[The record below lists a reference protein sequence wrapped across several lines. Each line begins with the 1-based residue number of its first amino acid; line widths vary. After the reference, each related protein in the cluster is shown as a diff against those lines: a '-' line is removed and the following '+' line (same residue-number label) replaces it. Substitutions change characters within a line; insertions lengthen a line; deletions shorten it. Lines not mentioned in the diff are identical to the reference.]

1 MTEGGCAQQVYPDLP
16 MTLTIELLP
25 DPAAN
30 DLRLTQL
37 AAQRPSP
44 LSRLNLLHGSALQRL
59 STQRILAEAN
69 GGALAGVYG
78 FTPVDFAQAAA
89 SFGHAPARHAW
100 PAGADLT
107 ALRHVLRDLKLEALD
122 PQAPGV
128 AAALLRSLTDL
139 REAALTPDDLPDG
152 DLKLVFNAWREATAD
167 IADRTSRYED
177 AISASTPDSAFI
189 EALGDAPL
197 IVSGIYDLTRIQ
209 RLLFKRL
216 ADATDVRMLLVAPSN
231 DPASPPLRTV
241 SAIRRELNVRVIH
254 SQIAPANIAA
264 DRYFSV
270 GDPTAEADEIA
281 ARILELATGGTAFH
295 HIAILH
301 QQGAPTDDRLC
312 AALERADITTWRIS
326 GRQLAR
332 TPIGHAAQRLTRVLL
347 SPETVERAELLDWL
361 SHRSLRQRLLDHH
374 RHPAQWERVSVDAG
388 LTRNLFAMEHRLDL
402 WSETTQSRDAGDLAE
417 DLAKDLVAIARDLS
431 TRSRKL
437 QHADSWAEASDL
449 LLEAFDQYIDDDSAD
464 QALLLAAR
472 EALDQLRN
480 HDRLGS
486 DWTTQDGLTTLGRAM
501 SSRVVR
507 DPRRL
512 IGGVNIGAAT
522 GPARGI
528 RYDAIFAA
536 GVAERIFPAIGRQDP
551 LLTDAERAA
560 INEQIPDALA
570 LQRDRG
576 DSDRHAWQLMRR
588 AARRL
593 FSASWSRRSSAVGGP
608 ARPSSLILETA
619 AASSEDADQPR
630 TESLLYEAG
639 RIQRIESGPV
649 TRLPTVAEIESDDW
663 TATVAAPDEQ
673 SFDLALLASPDS
685 DTRAALAELWPQAEA
700 AEHAR
705 LQRNAPVFT
714 DFDGKLDAGQIP
726 NLLGDDWRPLDR
738 TWTAGA
744 IETFVTCPY
753 RFYLRYI
760 VNARADAEPTR
771 PDQPRRDVLG
781 HLIREILSTWAQA
794 WVGDNYDQTWAEYTS
809 TEASL
814 SKVAHQLLDTA
825 AEAGTLGPPAS
836 VPALRNEVSEDL
848 DRARR
853 LEASDARDGWSPV
866 VVDAQFEDAPIR
878 VTGGRSIHFSGRIDR
893 IDEHTDGRQR
903 ALSYFTGKS
912 LPDVRG
918 FVNGSSF
925 LAIANLTAL
934 TQRGVPIR
942 QAEVELRSA
951 TRQGDFVSQ
960 TLQGESLTTRGGR
973 SAPSDGERLRD
984 TLALLADQ
992 LESANFIPYPGNPPR
1007 DRPNCRHCPY
1017 ESTCTADIAE
1027 RYQKKSRQDQDAVR
1041 QLEILR
1047 RQRV

>member
-1 MTEGGCAQQVYPDLP
+1 

-25 DPAAN
+25 DPVAN

-44 LSRLNLLHGSALQRL
+44 LSRLNILHGSALQRL
-59 STQRILAEAN
+59 STQRMLAEAD

-78 FTPVDFAQAAA
+78 FTPVDLAQAAA

-107 ALRHVLRDLKLEALD
+107 ALRHVLRDLKPEALD
-122 PQAPGV
+122 PQTPGV

-152 DLKLVFNAWREATAD
+152 DLRLVFNAWRDATAD
-167 IADRTSRYED
+167 VADRTSHYED
-177 AISASTPDSAFI
+177 ATSASTPDSAFI
-189 EALGDAPL
+189 EALGGAPL

-216 ADATDVRMLLVAPSN
+216 AEATDVRMLLVAPSS
-231 DPASPPLRTV
+231 DPASPPRRTV
-241 SAIRRELNVRVIH
+241 FAIRRELNVRVID
-254 SQIAPANIAA
+254 SQIPPANVAP
-264 DRYFSV
+264 DHYFSV

-281 ARILELATGGTAFH
+281 ARILELGNDGTAFH
-295 HIAILH
+295 RIAILH

-312 AALERADITTWRIS
+312 AALERADIPTWRIG

-361 SHRSLRQRLLDHH
+361 SHRSLRQRLLNHH
-374 RHPAQWERVSVDAG
+374 RHPGQWERVSVDAG
-388 LTRNLFAMEHRLDL
+388 LTRNLFAIEDRLDL
-402 WSETTQSRDAGDLAE
+402 WSQTTQSRDAE
-417 DLAKDLVAIARDLS
+417 DLVAIVSDLS
-431 TRSRKL
+431 IRSRNL
-437 QHADSWAEASDL
+437 QDADSWAEASDL
-449 LLEAFDQYIDDDSAD
+449 LLEAFDQYFDDDSAN
-464 QALLLAAR
+464 QALRLAAR
-472 EALDQLRN
+472 DILDQLRS

-486 DWTTQDGLTTLGRAM
+486 DWTAQDGLTALGRAM

-528 RYDAIFAA
+528 RYDAVFAA
-536 GVAERIFPAIGRQDP
+536 GVAERIFPAVGRQDP
-551 LLTDAERAA
+551 LLTDADRAA

-570 LQRDRG
+570 LQRDRD

-588 AARRL
+588 AARRQ

-619 AASSEDADQPR
+619 ANSSEQGIQTA
-630 TESLLYEAG
+630 TELSLYETG

-649 TRLPTVAEIESDDW
+649 TRLPTLAEIESDDW
-663 TATVAAPDEQ
+663 TATVAALDEQ

-685 DTRAALAELWPQAEA
+685 DARTALAELWPQAEA

-705 LQRNAPVFT
+705 LQRNAPGFT
-714 DFDGKLDAGQIP
+714 DFDGQLDSAQIP

-738 TWTAGA
+738 TWSARA

-760 VNARADAEPTR
+760 VDARADAEPAR

-781 HLIREILSTWAQA
+781 RLIRQILSTWAQA
-794 WVGDNYDQTWAEYTS
+794 WVGDNSDQTCSDQTWPDYTS
-809 TEASL
+809 REASL
-814 SKVAHQLLDTA
+814 SEVAHQLLDTA
-825 AEAGTLGPPAS
+825 AEAGALGPPAS
-836 VPALRNEVSEDL
+836 VPALRHDVAEDL
-848 DRARR
+848 ERARR

-866 VVDAQFEDAPIR
+866 VVDTHFEDAPIR
-878 VTGGRSIHFSGRIDR
+878 VTAGRSIHFSGRIDR
-893 IDEHTDGRQR
+893 IDEHADGRQR
-903 ALSYFTGKS
+903 ARSYFTGKS

-960 TLQGESLTTRGGR
+960 TLHGESLTTRGGR

-984 TLALLADQ
+984 TLALIADQ

>member
-1 MTEGGCAQQVYPDLP
+1 

-44 LSRLNLLHGSALQRL
+44 LSRLNILHGSALQRL
-59 STQRILAEAN
+59 YTQRMLAEAN

-78 FTPVDFAQAAA
+78 FTPVDLAQAAA
-89 SFGHAPARHAW
+89 SFGNTPSRKSW
-100 PAGADLT
+100 PVGADLT
-107 ALRHVLRDLKLEALD
+107 TLKHVLRHVQRDLKLEALD

-139 REAALTPDDLPDG
+139 REAALTADDLPDG

-177 AISASTPDSAFI
+177 ATSASTPDRAFI
-189 EALGDAPL
+189 EALGGAPL

-216 ADATDVRMLLVAPSN
+216 AQATDVRMLLVAPSN
-231 DPASPPLRTV
+231 DPASPPRRTV
-241 SAIRRELNVRVIH
+241 SAIRRELNVRVIG
-254 SQIAPANIAA
+254 SQLPPANLAP
-264 DRYFSV
+264 DHYFSV

-281 ARILELATGGTAFH
+281 SRILELANDGTAFH
-295 HIAILH
+295 RIAILH

-312 AALERADITTWRIS
+312 AALERADIPTWRIG

-332 TPIGHAAQRLTRVLL
+332 TPIGHAAQRLAHVLL

-388 LTRNLFAMEHRLDL
+388 LTRNLFAMEDRLNL
-402 WSETTQSRDAGDLAE
+402 WSETTPSRD
-417 DLAKDLVAIARDLS
+417 AKDLVNIVRDLS
-431 TRSRKL
+431 TRSRNL
-437 QHADSWAEASDL
+437 QDADSWTEASDL
-449 LLEAFDQYIDDDSAD
+449 LLEAFDQYFDSSAEPSAD
-464 QALLLAAR
+464 QALRHAAR
-472 EALDQLRN
+472 EILDQLRS

-486 DWTTQDGLTTLGRAM
+486 DWSAQDGLTALGRTM

-536 GVAERIFPAIGRQDP
+536 GVAERIFPAVGRQDP
-551 LLTDAERAA
+551 LLTDADRAA
-560 INEQIPDALA
+560 INDQIPNALA

-576 DSDRHAWQLMRR
+576 DSNRHAWQLMRR
-588 AARRL
+588 AARRQ

-619 AASSEDADQPR
+619 ADSSEQAIRPV
-630 TESLLYEAG
+630 TESSLYETG
-639 RIQRIESGPV
+639 RIQRIDSATV
-649 TRLPTVAEIESDDW
+649 TRLPTPAEIALDDW
-663 TATVAAPDEQ
+663 TATVAAPDER

-685 DTRAALAELWPQAEA
+685 DTRAALAELWPQAQA

-705 LQRNAPVFT
+705 LQRNASVFT
-714 DFDGKLDAGQIP
+714 DFDGQLDAGQIP
-726 NLLGDDWRPLDR
+726 TLIGDDWRPLDR
-738 TWTAGA
+738 TWSANA

-760 VNARADAEPTR
+760 VNARADDEPAR
-771 PDQPRRDVLG
+771 PDQPRRDILG
-781 HLIREILSTWAQA
+781 RLTRQILSIWAQA
-794 WVGDNYDQTWAEYTS
+794 WVSDNTDQTWLDYTS
-809 TEASL
+809 TEASF
-814 SKVAHQLLDTA
+814 SEVAQHLLDTA
-825 AEAGTLGPPAS
+825 AEAGALGPPAS
-836 VPALRNEVSEDL
+836 VPALRHEVSEDL
-848 DRARR
+848 DRVRR

-866 VVDAQFEDAPIR
+866 VMDTKFEDAPIR
-878 VTGGRSIHFSGRIDR
+878 VTGGRSIRFSGRIDR
-893 IDEHTDGRQR
+893 IDQHTDGRQR

-918 FVNGSSF
+918 FVNGSSL

-951 TRQGDFVSQ
+951 TRQGNFVSQ

-984 TLALLADQ
+984 TLALIADQ
-992 LESANFIPYPGNPPR
+992 LESANFIPYPGHPAR
-1007 DRPNCRHCPY
+1007 ERPNCRHCPY
-1017 ESTCTADIAE
+1017 ESTCTADIAQ

-1041 QLEILR
+1041 PLEILR
-1047 RQRV
+1047 RQRL

>member
-1 MTEGGCAQQVYPDLP
+1 

-44 LSRLNLLHGSALQRL
+44 LSRLNILHGSALQRL
-59 STQRILAEAN
+59 STQRMLAEAN

-78 FTPVDFAQAAA
+78 FTPVDLAQAAA

-107 ALRHVLRDLKLEALD
+107 ALRHVLRDLKLVALD

-139 REAALTPDDLPDG
+139 REAALTADDLPDG
-152 DLKLVFNAWREATAD
+152 DLKLVFNAWRETTAS
-167 IADRTSRYED
+167 IADRTSHYEN
-177 AISASTPDSAFI
+177 AVSPSTPDSAFI
-189 EALGDAPL
+189 EALGGAPL

-209 RLLFKRL
+209 RLLIKRL
-216 ADATDVRMLLVAPSN
+216 AEATDVRMLLVAPSN
-231 DPASPPLRTV
+231 DPASPPRRTV
-241 SAIRRELNVRVIH
+241 SAIQRELNVRVIG
-254 SQIAPANIAA
+254 SQVPPANVAP
-264 DRYFSV
+264 DHYFSV

-281 ARILELATGGTAFH
+281 ARILDLANDGAAFH
-295 HIAILH
+295 RTAILH

-312 AALERADITTWRIS
+312 AALERADIPTWRIG

-332 TPIGHAAQRLTRVLL
+332 TPIGHAAQRLARVLL

-361 SHRSLRQRLLDHH
+361 SHRSLRQRLLDHD

-388 LTRNLFAMEHRLDL
+388 LTRNLFAMEHRLNL
-402 WSETTQSRDAGDLAE
+402 WSETTQSRDAE
-417 DLAKDLVAIARDLS
+417 DLFAIARDLS
-431 TRSRKL
+431 TRSRNL
-437 QHADSWAEASDL
+437 QEADSWAEASDL
-449 LLEAFDQYIDDDSAD
+449 LLEAFDQYFDDDSAD
-464 QALLLAAR
+464 QALRLAAR
-472 EALDQLRN
+472 EILNQLRS
-480 HDRLGS
+480 HDRLGA
-486 DWTTQDGLTTLGRAM
+486 DWTAQDGLTALGRAM

-536 GVAERIFPAIGRQDP
+536 GVAERIFPAVGRQDP
-551 LLTDAERAA
+551 LLTDADRAT
-560 INEQIPDALA
+560 INEQIPGALA

-588 AARRL
+588 AARRQ

-619 AASSEDADQPR
+619 ANSSEQGIQPA
-630 TESLLYEAG
+630 TETSLYETG

-649 TRLPTVAEIESDDW
+649 TRLPTLAEIESDDW
-663 TATVAAPDEQ
+663 TAPVAAPDEQ
-673 SFDLALLASPDS
+673 SFDLTLLTSPDS
-685 DTRAALAELWPQAEA
+685 DTRAALADLWPQAEA

-705 LQRNAPVFT
+705 LQRNAPGFT
-714 DFDGKLDAGQIP
+714 DFDGQLDSAQIP

-738 TWTAGA
+738 TWSARA

-760 VNARADAEPTR
+760 VDARADAEPAR

-781 HLIREILSTWAQA
+781 RLIRQILSTWAQA
-794 WVGDNYDQTWAEYTS
+794 WVGDNSDQTWPDYTS

-814 SKVAHQLLDTA
+814 SEVAHQLLDTA
-825 AEAGTLGPPAS
+825 AEAGALGPPAS
-836 VPALRNEVSEDL
+836 VPALRHDLAEDL
-848 DRARR
+848 ERVRR

-866 VVDAQFEDAPIR
+866 AVDTHFEDAPIR
-878 VTGGRSIHFSGRIDR
+878 VAGSRSIHFSGRIDR
-893 IDEHTDGRQR
+893 IDEHADGRQR

-912 LPDVRG
+912 PPDVRG

-984 TLALLADQ
+984 TLALVADQ

-1041 QLEILR
+1041 KLEILR
-1047 RQRV
+1047 RQRL

>member
-1 MTEGGCAQQVYPDLP
+1 

-44 LSRLNLLHGSALQRL
+44 LSRLNILHGSALQRL
-59 STQRILAEAN
+59 STQRMLAEAN

-78 FTPVDFAQAAA
+78 FTPVDLAQAAA
-89 SFGHAPARHAW
+89 SFGNAPSRKSW
-100 PAGADLT
+100 PVGADLT
-107 ALRHVLRDLKLEALD
+107 ALKHVLRHVQRDLKLEALD

-139 REAALTPDDLPDG
+139 REAALTADNLPDG

-177 AISASTPDSAFI
+177 ATSASTPDRAFI
-189 EALGDAPL
+189 EALGGAPL

-216 ADATDVRMLLVAPSN
+216 AQATDVRILLVAPSN
-231 DPASPPLRTV
+231 DPASPPRRTV
-241 SAIRRELNVRVIH
+241 SAIRRELSVRVIG
-254 SQIAPANIAA
+254 SQLPLANLAP
-264 DRYFSV
+264 DHYFSV

-281 ARILELATGGTAFH
+281 ARILELANDGTAFH
-295 HIAILH
+295 RIAILH

-312 AALERADITTWRIS
+312 AALERADIPIWRIG

-332 TPIGHAAQRLTRVLL
+332 TPLGHAAQRLVRVLL

-388 LTRNLFAMEHRLDL
+388 LTRNLFAMEDRLNL
-402 WSETTQSRDAGDLAE
+402 WSETTPSRD
-417 DLAKDLVAIARDLS
+417 AKDLVNIVRDLS
-431 TRSRKL
+431 TRSRNL
-437 QHADSWAEASDL
+437 QDADSWTEASDL
-449 LLEAFDQYIDDDSAD
+449 LLEAFDQYFDRSADQSADQTADHSAD
-464 QALLLAAR
+464 QALRHAAR
-472 EALDQLRN
+472 EILDQLRS

-486 DWTTQDGLTTLGRAM
+486 DWSAQDGLTALGRTM

-536 GVAERIFPAIGRQDP
+536 GVAERIFPAVGRQDP
-551 LLTDAERAA
+551 LLTDADRAA

-588 AARRL
+588 AARRQL
-593 FSASWSRRSSAVGGP
+593 SASWSRRSSAVGGP

-619 AASSEDADQPR
+619 ADSSERAIQPV
-630 TESLLYEAG
+630 TESSLYETG
-639 RIQRIESGPV
+639 RIHRIDSATV
-649 TRLPTVAEIESDDW
+649 TRLPTPAEIALDDW
-663 TATVAAPDEQ
+663 TATVAAPDER

-685 DTRAALAELWPQAEA
+685 DTRAALAELWPQAQA

-714 DFDGKLDAGQIP
+714 DFDGQLDSAQIP
-726 NLLGDDWRPLDR
+726 NLIGDEWRPLDR
-738 TWTAGA
+738 PWSANA
-744 IETFVTCPY
+744 LETFVTCPY

-760 VNARADAEPTR
+760 VNARADAEPAR
-771 PDQPRRDVLG
+771 PDQPRRDILG
-781 HLIREILSTWAQA
+781 RLTRQILATWAQA
-794 WVGDNYDQTWAEYTS
+794 WASDNTDQTWPEYTS

-814 SKVAHQLLDTA
+814 SEVAQPLLGTA
-825 AEAGTLGPPAS
+825 AEAGALGPPAS
-836 VPALRNEVSEDL
+836 VPALRHEVSEDL
-848 DRARR
+848 DRVRR

-866 VVDAQFEDAPIR
+866 VMDTKFEDAPIR
-878 VTGGRSIHFSGRIDR
+878 VTGGRSIRFSGRIDR
-893 IDEHTDGRQR
+893 IDQHTDGRQR
-903 ALSYFTGKS
+903 ALSYFTSKS

-918 FVNGSSF
+918 FVNGSSL

-934 TQRGVPIR
+934 RQQGVPIR

-951 TRQGDFVSQ
+951 TRQGNFVSQ

-973 SAPSDGERLRD
+973 SASSDGERLRD
-984 TLALLADQ
+984 TLALIADQ
-992 LESANFIPYPGNPPR
+992 LESANFIPYPGHPPR
-1007 DRPNCRHCPY
+1007 ERPNCRHCPY
-1017 ESTCTADIAE
+1017 ESTCTADIAQ

-1047 RQRV
+1047 RQRP

>member
-1 MTEGGCAQQVYPDLP
+1 
-16 MTLTIELLP
+16 MTLTIEILP

-37 AAQRPSP
+37 AAQRPSL
-44 LSRLNLLHGSALQRL
+44 LSRLNILHGSALQRL
-59 STQRILAEAN
+59 STQRMLAEAT

-78 FTPVDFAQAAA
+78 FTPVDLAQAAA

-139 REAALTPDDLPDG
+139 REAALTSDDLADG
-152 DLKLVFNAWREATAD
+152 DLKLVFNAWRETTAD

-177 AISASTPDSAFI
+177 ATSASTPDSAFI
-189 EALGDAPL
+189 KALGGAPL

-216 ADATDVRMLLVAPSN
+216 AEATDVRMLLVAPSN
-231 DPASPPLRTV
+231 DPASPPRRTV

-254 SQIAPANIAA
+254 SQIAPANVAA

-301 QQGAPTDDRLC
+301 QQGAPTDDRLS
-312 AALERADITTWRIS
+312 AALERADIPTWRIG
-326 GRQLAR
+326 GRQLTR
-332 TPIGHAAQRLTRVLL
+332 TPIGHAAQRLARVLL

-437 QHADSWAEASDL
+437 QDADSWANASDL
-449 LLEAFDQYIDDDSAD
+449 LLEAFDQYFDADSAD
-464 QALLLAAR
+464 QALRLAAR
-472 EALDQLRN
+472 EILDQLRS

-486 DWTTQDGLTTLGRAM
+486 DWSAQDGLTALGRAM

-536 GVAERIFPAIGRQDP
+536 GVAERIFPAVGRQDP
-551 LLTDAERAA
+551 LLTDADRAA

-588 AARRL
+588 AARRQ

-630 TESLLYEAG
+630 TESSLYEAG

-649 TRLPTVAEIESDDW
+649 TRLPTPAEIESDDW

-673 SFDLALLASPDS
+673 SFNLALLASPDS
-685 DTRAALAELWPQAEA
+685 ETRAALAELWPEAEA

-714 DFDGKLDAGQIP
+714 DFDGQLDSAQTP
-726 NLLGDDWRPLDR
+726 NLLGDDWQPLDR
-738 TWTAGA
+738 TWSARA

-760 VNARADAEPTR
+760 VDARADAEPAR

-781 HLIREILSTWAQA
+781 RLFRQILSTWAQT
-794 WVGDNYDQTWAEYTS
+794 WVGDNSDQTWVDYTS

-814 SKVAHQLLDTA
+814 SDVAHQLLDSA
-825 AEAGTLGPPAS
+825 AEAGALGPPAS
-836 VPALRNEVSEDL
+836 VPALRDEVSEDL
-848 DRARR
+848 ERARR

-866 VVDAQFEDAPIR
+866 AVDAQFEDAPIR
-878 VTGGRSIHFSGRIDR
+878 VTGGRNIHFSGRIDR
-893 IDEHTDGRQR
+893 IDVHADGRQR
-903 ALSYFTGKS
+903 ARSYFTGKS

-951 TRQGDFVSQ
+951 TRPGDFVSQ
-960 TLQGESLTTRGGR
+960 TLLGESLTTRGGR

-984 TLALLADQ
+984 TLALIADQ

>member
-1 MTEGGCAQQVYPDLP
+1 

-25 DPAAN
+25 DPVAN

-44 LSRLNLLHGSALQRL
+44 LSRLNILHGSALQRL
-59 STQRILAEAN
+59 STQRMLAEAD

-78 FTPVDFAQAAA
+78 FTPVDLAQAAA

-107 ALRHVLRDLKLEALD
+107 ALRHVLRDLKPEALD
-122 PQAPGV
+122 PQTPGV

-152 DLKLVFNAWREATAD
+152 DLRLVFNAWRDATAD
-167 IADRTSRYED
+167 VADRTSHYED
-177 AISASTPDSAFI
+177 ATSASTPDSAFI
-189 EALGDAPL
+189 EALGGAPL

-216 ADATDVRMLLVAPSN
+216 AEATDVRMLLVAPSS
-231 DPASPPLRTV
+231 DPASPPRRTV
-241 SAIRRELNVRVIH
+241 FAIRRELNVRVID
-254 SQIAPANIAA
+254 SQIPPANVAP
-264 DRYFSV
+264 DHYFSV

-281 ARILELATGGTAFH
+281 ARILELGNDGTAFH
-295 HIAILH
+295 RIAILH

-312 AALERADITTWRIS
+312 AALERADIPTWRIG

-361 SHRSLRQRLLDHH
+361 SHRSLRQRLLNHH
-374 RHPAQWERVSVDAG
+374 RHPGQWERVSVDAG
-388 LTRNLFAMEHRLDL
+388 LTRNLFAIEDRLDL
-402 WSETTQSRDAGDLAE
+402 WSQTTQSRDAE
-417 DLAKDLVAIARDLS
+417 DLVAIVSDLS
-431 TRSRKL
+431 IRSRNL
-437 QHADSWAEASDL
+437 QDADSWAEASDL
-449 LLEAFDQYIDDDSAD
+449 LLEAFDQYFDDDSAN
-464 QALLLAAR
+464 QALRLAAR
-472 EALDQLRN
+472 DILDQLRS

-486 DWTTQDGLTTLGRAM
+486 DWTAQDGLTALGRAM

-528 RYDAIFAA
+528 RYDAVFAA
-536 GVAERIFPAIGRQDP
+536 GVAERIFPAVGRQDP
-551 LLTDAERAA
+551 LLTDADRAA

-570 LQRDRG
+570 LQRDRD

-588 AARRL
+588 AARRQ

-619 AASSEDADQPR
+619 ANSSEQGIQTA
-630 TESLLYEAG
+630 TELSLYETG

-649 TRLPTVAEIESDDW
+649 TRLPTLAEIESDDW
-663 TATVAAPDEQ
+663 TATVAALDEQ

-685 DTRAALAELWPQAEA
+685 DARTALAELWPQAEA

-705 LQRNAPVFT
+705 LQRNAPGFT
-714 DFDGKLDAGQIP
+714 DFDGQLDSAQIP

-738 TWTAGA
+738 TWSARA

-760 VNARADAEPTR
+760 VDARADAEPAR

-781 HLIREILSTWAQA
+781 RLIRQILSTWAQA
-794 WVGDNYDQTWAEYTS
+794 WVGDNSDQTCSDQTWPDYTS
-809 TEASL
+809 REASL
-814 SKVAHQLLDTA
+814 SEVAHQLLDTA
-825 AEAGTLGPPAS
+825 AEAGALGPPAS
-836 VPALRNEVSEDL
+836 VPALRHDVAEALE
-848 DRARR
+848 RARR

-866 VVDAQFEDAPIR
+866 VVDTHFEDAPIR
-878 VTGGRSIHFSGRIDR
+878 VTAGRSIHFSGRIDR
-893 IDEHTDGRQR
+893 IDEHADGRQR
-903 ALSYFTGKS
+903 ARSYFTGKS

-960 TLQGESLTTRGGR
+960 TLHGESLTTRGGR

-984 TLALLADQ
+984 TLALIADQ

>member
-1 MTEGGCAQQVYPDLP
+1 
-16 MTLTIELLP
+16 MTLTIELIP

-44 LSRLNLLHGSALQRL
+44 LSRLNILHGSALQRL
-59 STQRILAEAN
+59 STQRMLAEAN

-78 FTPVDFAQAAA
+78 FTPVDLAQAAA
-89 SFGHAPARHAW
+89 SYGDAPARHAW
-100 PAGADLT
+100 PTGADLT
-107 ALRHVLRDLKLEALD
+107 ALRHVLHDLKLETLD

-152 DLKLVFNAWREATAD
+152 DLNLTFTAWRDATAD
-167 IADRTSRYED
+167 IADRTSHYED
-177 AISASTPDSAFI
+177 AVSSSTPDSAFS
-189 EALGDAPL
+189 EALGGAPL
-197 IVSGIYDLTRIQ
+197 IISGIYDLTRIQ
-209 RLLFKRL
+209 RLLLSRL
-216 ADATDVRMLLVAPSN
+216 AQATEVRMLLVAPSD
-231 DPASPPLRTV
+231 DPASPPRRTV
-241 SAIRRELNVRVIH
+241 SAIQRELNVRVIR
-254 SQIAPANIAA
+254 SQIAPANIAP

-281 ARILELATGGTAFH
+281 SRILALGRDNLAFH
-295 HIAILH
+295 QVAILH

-312 AALERADITTWRIS
+312 AALERADIPTWRIG
-326 GRQLAR
+326 GRQLTR
-332 TPIGHAAQRLTRVLL
+332 TPIGHAAQRLARVLL

-361 SHRSLRQRLLDHH
+361 SHRALRQRLLDHH

-402 WSETTQSRDAGDLAE
+402 WSETTQSRDAE
-417 DLAKDLVAIARDLS
+417 DLVAIVSDLS
-431 TRSRKL
+431 IRSRRL
-437 QHADSWAEASDL
+437 QDADSWAEASDL
-449 LLEAFDQYIDDDSAD
+449 LLEAFDQYFDGDSAN
-464 QALLLAAR
+464 QALRLAAR
-472 EALDQLRN
+472 GILDQLRN

-486 DWTTQDGLTTLGRAM
+486 DWTAQDGLTALGRAM

-507 DPRRL
+507 DPRRM

-536 GVAERIFPAIGRQDP
+536 GVAERIFPAVGRQDP
-551 LLTDAERAA
+551 LLTDADRAA

-576 DSDRHAWQLMRR
+576 DSDRHAWRLMRR
-588 AARRL
+588 AARRQ
-593 FSASWSRRSSAVGGP
+593 FSASWSRRNSAVGGP
-608 ARPSSLILETA
+608 ARPSSLIIETA
-619 AASSEDADQPR
+619 ANSSEQGIQPA
-630 TESLLYEAG
+630 TESSLYETG

-649 TRLPTVAEIESDDW
+649 TRLPTLAEIESDDW

-705 LQRNAPVFT
+705 LQRNAPGFT
-714 DFDGKLDAGQIP
+714 DFDGQLDSAQIP
-726 NLLGDDWRPLDR
+726 NLLGHDWRPLDR
-738 TWTAGA
+738 TWSARA

-760 VNARADAEPTR
+760 VDARADAEPAR

-781 HLIREILSTWAQA
+781 RLIRQILSTWAQA
-794 WVGDNYDQTWAEYTS
+794 WVGDNSDQTWTDYTN

-814 SKVAHQLLDTA
+814 NEIAHQLLNTA
-825 AEAGTLGPPAS
+825 AEASALGPPAS
-836 VPALRNEVSEDL
+836 VPALRHDVAEDL
-848 DRARR
+848 ERARR
-853 LEASDARDGWSPV
+853 LEASDARNGWSPV
-866 VVDAQFEDAPIR
+866 VVDTQFEDAPIR

-903 ALSYFTGKS
+903 ARSYFTGKS
-912 LPDVRG
+912 PPDVRG

-925 LAIANLTAL
+925 LAIANLAAL
-934 TQRGVPIR
+934 TQRGIPIR

-984 TLALLADQ
+984 TLALIADQ

-1007 DRPNCRHCPY
+1007 DRPNCQHCPY

>member
-1 MTEGGCAQQVYPDLP
+1 

-25 DPAAN
+25 DPASN

-44 LSRLNLLHGSALQRL
+44 LSRLNILHGSALQRL
-59 STQRILAEAN
+59 STQRMLAEAN

-78 FTPVDFAQAAA
+78 FTPVDLAQAAA
-89 SFGHAPARHAW
+89 SFGNAPSRQAW
-100 PAGADLT
+100 PVGADLT
-107 ALRHVLRDLKLEALD
+107 TLKHVLRHVQRDLKLEALD

-139 REAALTPDDLPDG
+139 REAALTADDLPNG
-152 DLKLVFNAWREATAD
+152 DLKLVFSGWREATAD

-177 AISASTPDSAFI
+177 ATSASTPDRAFI
-189 EALGDAPL
+189 EALGGAPL

-216 ADATDVRMLLVAPSN
+216 AQATDVRMLLVAPSN
-231 DPASPPLRTV
+231 DPASPPRRTV
-241 SAIRRELNVRVIH
+241 SAIRRELNVRVIG
-254 SQIAPANIAA
+254 SQLPPSNLAP
-264 DRYFSV
+264 DHYFSV

-281 ARILELATGGTAFH
+281 ARILELANDGTAFH
-295 HIAILH
+295 RIAILH

-312 AALERADITTWRIS
+312 AALERADIPTWRIG

-332 TPIGHAAQRLTRVLL
+332 TPLGHAAQRLAHVLL

-388 LTRNLFAMEHRLDL
+388 LTRNLFAMEDRLNL
-402 WSETTQSRDAGDLAE
+402 WSETTPSRD
-417 DLAKDLVAIARDLS
+417 AKDLVNIVRDLS
-431 TRSRKL
+431 TRSRNL
-437 QHADSWAEASDL
+437 QDADSWTEASDL
-449 LLEAFDQYIDDDSAD
+449 LLEAFDQYFDRSAD
-464 QALLLAAR
+464 QSADQSAEPSADHALRHAAR
-472 EALDQLRN
+472 EILDQLRS

-486 DWTTQDGLTTLGRAM
+486 DWSAQDGLTALGRTM

-536 GVAERIFPAIGRQDP
+536 GVAERIFPAVGRQDP
-551 LLTDAERAA
+551 LLTDADRAA
-560 INEQIPDALA
+560 INDQIPNALA

-576 DSDRHAWQLMRR
+576 DSNRHAWQLMRR
-588 AARRL
+588 AARRQ

-619 AASSEDADQPR
+619 ADSSEQAIRPV
-630 TESLLYEAG
+630 TESSLYETG
-639 RIQRIESGPV
+639 RIQRIDSATV
-649 TRLPTVAEIESDDW
+649 TRLPTPAEIALDDW
-663 TATVAAPDEQ
+663 TATVAAPDER

-685 DTRAALAELWPQAEA
+685 DTRAALAELWPQAQA

-705 LQRNAPVFT
+705 VQRNASVFT
-714 DFDGKLDAGQIP
+714 DFDGQLDAGQIP
-726 NLLGDDWRPLDR
+726 TLIGDDWRPLDR
-738 TWTAGA
+738 TWSANA

-760 VNARADAEPTR
+760 VNARADDEPAR
-771 PDQPRRDVLG
+771 PDQPRRDILG
-781 HLIREILSTWAQA
+781 RLTRQILATWAQA
-794 WVGDNYDQTWAEYTS
+794 WASDNTDQTWPEYTS

-814 SKVAHQLLDTA
+814 SEVAQPLLGTA
-825 AEAGTLGPPAS
+825 AEAGALGPPAS
-836 VPALRNEVSEDL
+836 VPALRHEVSEDL
-848 DRARR
+848 DRVRR

-866 VVDAQFEDAPIR
+866 VMDTKFEDAPIR
-878 VTGGRSIHFSGRIDR
+878 VTGGRSIRFSGRIDR
-893 IDEHTDGRQR
+893 IDQHTDGRQR

-951 TRQGDFVSQ
+951 TRQADFVSQ

-984 TLALLADQ
+984 TLALIADQ
-992 LESANFIPYPGNPPR
+992 LESANFIPYPGHPPR
-1007 DRPNCRHCPY
+1007 ERPNCRHCPY
-1017 ESTCTADIAE
+1017 ESTCTADIAQ

-1041 QLEILR
+1041 QMEILR